1 MVAAQL
7 ETSGLS
13 QQAFLAWRHIL
24 QTNLWE
30 LCKVLYPPPKH
41 YWSETIH
48 KNICETHF
56 IQKDPTKELA
66 NQDEIKQRLYL
77 DPRNHFKTTIDIC
90 DAVQWVLCF
99 PDVRILIASGTRDN
113 AIKMLSA
120 VKAHFQYNEVI
131 RAFFPEC
138 CPSAKKTEDWG
149 RMESFTCP
157 ARKAKFLREPT
168 CSIASPDA
176 TVAGMHYDV
185 LKFDDLVNETNSR
198 TAESLRAVVQ
208 WYKLTNPLL
217 EPYGYRDVI
226 GTRYDFSDLYG
237 EILGDDFIDE
247 DCIAKQHRNYLVTKR
262 SCFTKDGE
270 PIFPER
276 FTRERLERERT
287 EMGTF
292 NFSAQYLNKPV
303 PSDSQHFPWPLVER
317 SFIDR
322 KDLPR
327 ARTYFTTF
335 DLAISQ
341 ASDAD
346 RTAIVTCSVGTP
358 AQNASAATLAGLP
371 QRGNSPHL
379 YIEDVQVG
387 HFKPLEVVELLY
399 RVYRRFHPIQVR
411 TEQVGF
417 SRLLEPIMRAEAIR
431 QRQFLPLVWIDRDTR
446 EAKQARIAGLQPW
459 LERNEIHIVK
469 DIVHKEDLVLELVR
483 FPKYRRDDIV
493 DALSDHLAMVSMFQD
508 SSEEPLPEL
517 SMRCGDP
524 ILGYMA

>member
-1 MVAAQL
+1 L
-7 ETSGLS
+7 STTDTGGLS
-13 QQAFLAWRHIL
+13 QRAFNEWRRIL
-24 QTNLWE
+24 QTDLWE
-30 LCKVLYPPPKH
+30 LCQVLYPPPKH
-41 YWSETIH
+41 YWSESIH
-48 KNICETHF
+48 RPICKLHF
-56 IQKDPTKELA
+56 IVKKPTESIA
-66 NQDEIKQRLYL
+66 EQDSVDRKQRLYL

-90 DAVQWVLCF
+90 DVVQWILCF
-99 PDVRILIASGTRDN
+99 PDVRVLIASGTRDN

-131 RAFFPEC
+131 RSFFPEL
-138 CPSAKKTEDWG
+138 CPGARKVEEWG

-157 ARKAKFLREPT
+157 GRTAKYLREPT
-168 CSIASPDA
+168 VSIASPDA

-198 TAESLRAVVQ
+198 TAESLRAVIQ

-237 EILGDDFIDE
+237 EILGDEYSDE
-247 DCIAKQHRNYLVTKR
+247 DCVGKLHRNYIVTKR
-262 SCFTKDGE
+262 SCFTANGE

-276 FTRERLERERT
+276 FTRDRLERERT
-287 EMGTF
+287 EMGSF

-317 SFIDR
+317 AFIDR
-322 KDLPR
+322 AELP
-327 ARTYFTTF
+327 APRTYFTTF

-346 RTAIVTCSVGTP
+346 RTAIVTCSIGIPRKLAT
-358 AQNASAATLAGLP
+358 AATIAGMVA
-371 QRGNSPHL
+371 RRECPHL
-379 YIEDVQVG
+379 YIEDLVVG
-387 HFKPLEVVELLY
+387 HLKPLEVVDALY
-399 RVYRRFHPIQVR
+399 KVYRRFHPIQVR

-417 SRLLEPIMRAEAIR
+417 ARLLEPIMRTEALR
-431 QRQFLPLVWIDRDTR
+431 QKLHLPLVWINRDNR

-459 LERNEIHIVK
+459 LERGELHICK
-469 DIVHKEDLVLELVR
+469 DILHREDLVLELVR

-493 DALSDHLAMVSMFQD
+493 DALSDHLQMVSMFQD
-508 SSEEPLPEL
+508 SDEEPLPDL
-517 SMRCGDP
+517 SVRCGDP
-524 ILGYMA
+524 LLGYMA